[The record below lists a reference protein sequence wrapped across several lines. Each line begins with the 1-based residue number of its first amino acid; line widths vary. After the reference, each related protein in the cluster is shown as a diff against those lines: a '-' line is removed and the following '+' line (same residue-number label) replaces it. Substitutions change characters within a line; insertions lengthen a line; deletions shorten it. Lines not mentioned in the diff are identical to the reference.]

1 MAQLFFRYGAM
12 ISGKTIEFLKV
23 SHNYESQKR
32 NFALMTSGLDNRSG
46 VGTVA
51 SRIGLHRSATPITDE
66 MNLFNYVAGL
76 NKKDVADGDGSVAC
90 VLIDEAQ
97 FLKKHHVL
105 ECAKIV
111 DDLKIPVMAFGLKND
126 FQNHLFEGSKNL
138 LIYADKIEE
147 MKTIC
152 HYCGH
157 KATMNLRVN
166 NGKPVYQ
173 GEQVQIGGDESY
185 YPVCRFHY
193 FAPDK
198 KRD

>member
-12 ISGKTIEFLKV
+12 SSGKTIEILKV
-23 SHNYESQKR
+23 AHNYEAQGR
-32 NFALMTSGLDNRSG
+32 RIALMTSGLDNRSG

-51 SRIGLHRSATPITDE
+51 SRIGLHRKAIPITSE
-66 MNLFNYVAGL
+66 MNLFEYI
-76 NKKDVADGDGSVAC
+76 KKMNDHDLADGDGKLAC

-97 FLKKHHVL
+97 FLKRHHVL

-111 DDLKIPVMAFGLKND
+111 DDFNIPVMTFGLKND
-126 FQNHLFEGSKNL
+126 FQNHLFEGSENL
-138 LIYADKIEE
+138 LIFADKIEE

-166 NGKPVYQ
+166 NGKPVYE

-185 YPVCRFHY
+185 YPVCRYPYFH
-193 FAPDK
+193 PGS
-198 KRD
+198 KR

>member
-12 ISGKTIEFLKV
+12 SSGKTIEILKV
-23 SHNYESQKR
+23 AHNYEAQGRK
-32 NFALMTSGLDNRSG
+32 FVLMTSSLDNRSG
-46 VGTVA
+46 VGTIA
-51 SRIGLHRSATPITDE
+51 SRIGLHRQAIPVTSE
-66 MNLFNYVAGL
+66 MNIFDYVNENNQKDLANGAG
-76 NKKDVADGDGSVAC
+76 KIAC

-97 FLKKHHVL
+97 FLQRHHVL
-105 ECAKIV
+105 ECARIV
-111 DDLKIPVMAFGLKND
+111 DELKIPVMTFGLKND
-126 FQNHLFEGSKNL
+126 FQNHLFEGSENL

-157 KATMNLRVN
+157 KATMNLRVAD
-166 NGKPVYQ
+166 GKPVYE

-193 FAPDK
+193 FNPDQE
-198 KRD
+198 R